1 MRHDSKCVDLSCH
14 GLQTTR
20 SIEINGES
28 ASKIM
33 RKKDVTNVHKRKS
46 FLIKHLN
53 CQGLK

>member
-33 RKKDVTNVHKRKS
+33 RKKRRYKCAQTKIFSNKAS
-46 FLIKHLN
+46 
-53 CQGLK
+53 